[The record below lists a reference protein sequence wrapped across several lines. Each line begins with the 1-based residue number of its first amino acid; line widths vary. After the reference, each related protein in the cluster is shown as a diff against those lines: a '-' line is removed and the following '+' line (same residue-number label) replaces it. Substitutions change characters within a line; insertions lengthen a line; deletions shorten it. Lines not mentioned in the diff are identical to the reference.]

1 MPDFDRRLT
10 QELKLKRE
18 NLSWDRAWDLSQS
31 RP

>member
-18 NLSWDRAWDLSQS
+18 SMAWDSAWDL
-31 RP
+31 RDK